1 MYPSFV
7 KKLSKQAHRSGWAR
21 DMWTHKAADQFL
33 RKKSA
38 TINHTREAAFQAT
51 KEEANHRTMSVDV
64 LRAHGLW
71 L

>member
-1 MYPSFV
+1 
-7 KKLSKQAHRSGWAR
+7 
-21 DMWTHKAADQFL
+21 MWTHKAVDQFL

-38 TINHTREAAFQAT
+38 TINHTRKAAFQAT